1 MVCVRPRMKSTESG
15 NSSMNFSISGQ
26 CPVSWQTSS
35 LIKPSPKPSTLA
47 VILNIFK
54 AELVEISDLWIGLK
68 KTSKGFE
75 WMDQSSWTYEHRI
88 EWAVD
93 RGTYDRNS
101 YGVSLTTIIPE
112 PSRGILE
119 SSSLKWK
126 MWPKEARLNGFICQ
140 KEIFPQPE
148 ATLQM
153 HLDISYRPLVT
164 AKRVPLL
171 VREVQIV
178 DTPKDLQLKDYELN
192 SATKNE
198 PLFISRLSCFFD
210 NSNFIED
217 YESGDAMINYKVI
230 ETKVPGTIEWR
241 AAEISCET
249 WDEWS
254 PETIRASWII
264 SGDPYGNA
272 SFSSLIVWLRHR
284 TVNYSSEIHDA
295 TFKASSSQRAA
306 FKRSLHDV
314 FVQEFVK
321 LYPLYMDS
329 LLSASEPVA
338 FESEP
343 FPNHHLLVKY
353 RILINLNPL
362 MGRMDG
368 YGNLWSPDNGE
379 FLEFSRQPMELMTT
393 LSWPK
398 STVGSRV
405 ASAPHCVTRDGLMLR
420 RRCLGDRSSGLYWE

>member
-1 MVCVRPRMKSTESG
+1 
-15 NSSMNFSISGQ
+15 
-26 CPVSWQTSS
+26 
-35 LIKPSPKPSTLA
+35 
-47 VILNIFK
+47 
-54 AELVEISDLWIGLK
+54 
-68 KTSKGFE
+68 
-75 WMDQSSWTYEHRI
+75 
-88 EWAVD
+88 
-93 RGTYDRNS
+93 
-101 YGVSLTTIIPE
+101 
-112 PSRGILE
+112 
-119 SSSLKWK
+119 
-126 MWPKEARLNGFICQ
+126 
-140 KEIFPQPE
+140 
-148 ATLQM
+148 
-153 HLDISYRPLVT
+153 
-164 AKRVPLL
+164 
-171 VREVQIV
+171 
-178 DTPKDLQLKDYELN
+178 
-192 SATKNE
+192 
-198 PLFISRLSCFFD
+198 
-210 NSNFIED
+210 
-217 YESGDAMINYKVI
+217 
-230 ETKVPGTIEWR
+230 
-241 AAEISCET
+241 
-249 WDEWS
+249 
-254 PETIRASWII
+254 
-264 SGDPYGNA
+264 
-272 SFSSLIVWLRHR
+272 VWLRHR

-368 YGNLWSPDNGE
+368 YGNLWLPDNGE